1 MGILPRLVP
10 CPLSLHCISN
20 GKCDKKRAA
29 AVAHASAP
37 MHSHATWP
45 TMRRLSYNEMQMAA
59 ENAGFGFR
67 EANNQRDERRDTFAA
82 LRRR

>member
-1 MGILPRLVP
+1 VAAWEYYLVL
-10 CPLSLHCISN
+10 CLAYTAFQTENAIRSEPLQWP
-20 GKCDKKRAA
+20 
-29 AVAHASAP
+29 HASAP